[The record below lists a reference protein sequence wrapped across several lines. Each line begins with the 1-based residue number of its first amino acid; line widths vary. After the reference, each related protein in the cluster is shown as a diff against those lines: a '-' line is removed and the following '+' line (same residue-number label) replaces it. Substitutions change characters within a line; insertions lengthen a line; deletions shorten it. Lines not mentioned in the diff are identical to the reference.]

1 MRVFGINLSKKLCN
15 LRLKK
20 FYWACFCFFSFS
32 VIKAQEKADLPVSP
46 IIDDEWECGLINPP
60 LVEINVSVWSNK
72 KGDLKDL
79 NYKDFEVYD
88 EKEFREIEYFKF
100 NELKNQCTIG
110 FHQNEYIPIDKWR
123 NVKVKIKLSE
133 KIKKDYGK
141 ISVRAQKG
149 YYPANPKY

>member
-1 MRVFGINLSKKLCN
+1 MSLNIKKTL
-15 LRLKK
+15 LFLLLL
-20 FYWACFCFFSFS
+20 FSFS
-32 VIKAQEKADLPVSP
+32 VIEAQEKSDLPISP
-46 IIDDEWECGLINPP
+46 IVDDEWECGLTDPP
-60 LVEINVSVWSNK
+60 LVEINVSAWSSK

-100 NELKNQCTIG
+100 DELKNQYTIG
-110 FHQNEYIPIDKWR
+110 FHQDEYIPIDKWR

-133 KIKKDYGK
+133 KMRKDYGK

-149 YYPANPKY
+149 YYPANPKH